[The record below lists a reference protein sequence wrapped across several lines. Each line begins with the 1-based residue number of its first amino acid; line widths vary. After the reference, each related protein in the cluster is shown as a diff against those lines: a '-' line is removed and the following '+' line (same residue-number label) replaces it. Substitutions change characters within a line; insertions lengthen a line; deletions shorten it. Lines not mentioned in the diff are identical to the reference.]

1 MIAGRAR
8 PNSRPSARADM
19 VACLCLAAL
28 CVAFFAPVLGG
39 RVLLPS
45 EGLFFID
52 PLFTAHRPA
61 SVEGPINTL
70 LVADLVGQHY
80 PWRDLAWRSLHS
92 GTIPLWNPYSACGM
106 PFLANDQSA
115 VLNPTNL
122 ALNALFAP
130 PRAQTLFALLTL
142 IAACLFTY
150 GLLRSL
156 GGSPLG
162 GMLGGLTFG
171 FGGFVFVWLGY
182 PLAATAVWLPA
193 LLWATHHLA
202 RRPTLPRAALV
213 AGIIGWQFL
222 SGHLSTSVQMLAFW
236 LVFVIYEVAAQRL
249 SEARRF
255 VALAGIALALGVG
268 LGAPQLVP
276 TAEYYRL
283 STISEGGRSR
293 WASDSLG
300 ESLRKGLLGDAWFLR
315 TVARSEAGLLFAPE
329 LRGNPAFD
337 DYRSIKGYGNYA
349 ERASYLG
356 ALGLVA
362 LVSALL
368 TRRSRGYRRFFAVAA
383 LIVFGILLHLP
394 IFNLAIH
401 LPVLRFAAPQRMRF
415 IFALCSAVV
424 VGLAVTEWQRGED
437 GRRRGERVALGVA
450 LAVVAAITAAG
461 AVHTWM
467 QLAPMGLHEHLAWLR
482 AGKIIA
488 PIAASLAL
496 AAALLGSRLIGQRA
510 LFVGLALIAV
520 CDLFVLGARWH
531 PLARPGNVAPELAV
545 IERLRES
552 AGQTRITGPPTV
564 LRTNLAVLYGLY
576 DARAYD
582 PISVRRYV
590 ALVETLNG
598 AAPGTAPSVELGS
611 ERPLPALERLTSV
624 GYALRLNEGTAP
636 SMERVAGS
644 LPRAYMPGSV
654 RAVSAADALAT
665 LGAGLD
671 PRGATLVEA
680 DTGSSDEGPI
690 RAAQIVSYEVHRV
703 VIHARAARPAWL
715 VLTDAYYPGWS
726 AYVNGSQAEV
736 VPANYAFRAVRIP
749 RGESEV
755 VFTYE
760 PTSCR
765 LGVFIGLLSL
775 AWTVAVAT
783 GAAICRR
790 ALD

>member
-1 MIAGRAR
+1 MAEQTQPGHHPARAR
-8 PNSRPSARADM
+8 DFC
-19 VACLCLAAL
+19 ACIFLAAL
-28 CVAFFAPVLGG
+28 CLAFFAPVLGG

-52 PLFTAHRPA
+52 PLFAAHRPA

-70 LVADLVGQHY
+70 LVADLVGQHF
-80 PWRDLAWRSLHS
+80 PWRDLAFRSLHS
-92 GTIPLWNPYSACGM
+92 GAIPLWNPYSACGM

-130 PRAQTLFALLTL
+130 ARAQTFFALLSL

-150 GLLRSL
+150 GLVRSL

-162 GMLGGLTFG
+162 GMLGGVTFG

-182 PLAATAVWLPA
+182 PLAATAAWLPA

-222 SGHLSTSVQMLAFW
+222 SGHLSTSVQMLAFC
-236 LVFVIYEVAAQRL
+236 LVFVIYEVAAQHVA
-249 SEARRF
+249 EARRF
-255 VALAGIALALGVG
+255 LALAGIALALGVG

-300 ESLRKGLLGDAWFLR
+300 ESLGKGLLGDAWFLR
-315 TVARSEAGLLFAPE
+315 TVARSEAGLFFAPE
-329 LRGNPAFD
+329 LRGNPAFE
-337 DYRSIKGYGNYA
+337 DYRPIEGYGNYA
-349 ERASYLG
+349 ERASYIG

-362 LVSALL
+362 LVSSLL
-368 TRRSRGYRRFFAVAA
+368 TRRSRGHRRFFAVGAWV
-383 LIVFGILLHLP
+383 VFGILLHLP
-394 IFNLAIH
+394 VFNLAIY
-401 LPVLRFAAPQRMRF
+401 LPVLRFAAPHRMRF
-415 IFALCSAVV
+415 IFALCGGVA
-424 VGLAVTEWQRGED
+424 VGLAVTEWGQGG
-437 GRRRGERVALGVA
+437 GRRGRGERAALGVA
-450 LAVVAAITAAG
+450 LAVVAAIMAAG
-461 AVHTWM
+461 AVHTWR

-482 AGKIIA
+482 AAKIIA
-488 PIAASLAL
+488 PVAASIAL
-496 AAALLGSRLIGQRA
+496 AAALLGSRRIGQRA

-531 PLARPGNVAPELAV
+531 PLSRPENVAPELPA

-552 AGQTRITGPPTV
+552 AGQMRFTGPPTV
-564 LRTNLAVLYGLY
+564 LRPNLAILYGLY

-598 AAPGTAPSVELGS
+598 VAPGTAPSLEMGS
-611 ERPLPALERLTSV
+611 ERPFPALERLTSV
-624 GYALRLNEGTAP
+624 GYALRLNERMQP
-636 SMERVAGS
+636 SMEWVAGS
-644 LPRAYMPGSV
+644 LPRAYVAGRV
-654 RAVSAADALAT
+654 RVVGARDALAT

-671 PRGATLVEA
+671 PRVATLIEA
-680 DTGSSDEGPI
+680 DAGSSEDGPI
-690 RAAQIVSYEVHRV
+690 RAAEIASYGAHRV
-703 VIHARAARPAWL
+703 VIHATAARPAWL
-715 VLTDAYYPGWS
+715 VLTDARYPGWR
-726 AYVNGSQAEV
+726 ARVEGRPAEI

-749 RGESEV
+749 QGESEV

-760 PTSCR
+760 PTSYR
-765 LGVFIGLLSL
+765 IGVFVGLLSL
-775 AWTVAVAT
+775 AWTVGLAM
-783 GAAICRR
+783 GGAICRR
-790 ALD
+790 AIV

>member
-1 MIAGRAR
+1 LRVG
-8 PNSRPSARADM
+8 D
-19 VACLCLAAL
+19 LCA
-28 CVAFFAPVLGG
+28 CVALTTVCLGFFAPVLGG

-45 EGLFFID
+45 DGLFFID
-52 PLFTAHRPA
+52 PLFAAYRPA

-70 LVADLVGQHY
+70 LVADLVGQHF
-80 PWRDLAWRSLHS
+80 PWRTLAWRSLQS
-92 GTIPLWNPYSACGM
+92 SAIPLWNPYSACGM

-150 GLLRSL
+150 GFVRSL

-182 PLAATAVWLPA
+182 PLAATAAWLPA

-213 AGIIGWQFL
+213 GAIIGWQFL

-236 LVFVIYEVAAQRL
+236 VVFVIYEVVAQHL
-249 SEARRF
+249 AEARRF
-255 VALAGIALALGVG
+255 LRLTAVALVLGCG
-268 LGAPQLVP
+268 LGTPQLLP

-283 STISEGGRSR
+283 STIGEGGRSR

-300 ESLRKGLLGDAWFLR
+300 ASLRKGLLGDAWFLR

-329 LRGNPAFD
+329 LRGNPAFH
-337 DYRSIKGYGNYA
+337 DYRPIEGYGNYA

-383 LIVFGILLHLP
+383 WIVFGILLHVP
-394 IFNLAIH
+394 IFNLATY
-401 LPVLRFAAPQRMRF
+401 LPVLRFAAPHRMRF
-415 IFALCSAVV
+415 IFALCSAVA
-424 VGLAVTEWQRGED
+424 VGLAATEWERG
-437 GRRRGERVALGVA
+437 GGSGRRGERVALGVA

-461 AVHTWM
+461 AVHTWR
-467 QLAPMGLHEHLAWLR
+467 QLAPRSLHEHLAWLR
-482 AGKIIA
+482 AAKIIA
-488 PIAASLAL
+488 PIAASIAL
-496 AAALLGSRLIGQRA
+496 GAALLGSRWVGQRT

-531 PLARPGNVAPELAV
+531 PLARPENVAPELPV
-545 IERLRES
+545 IERLRAS
-552 AGQTRITGPPTV
+552 AGQMRITGPPTV
-564 LRTNLAVLYGLY
+564 LRTNLAILYGLY
-576 DARAYD
+576 DVRAYD

-598 AAPGTAPSVELGS
+598 AAPGTTPSLELGS
-611 ERPLPALERLTSV
+611 ERPVPALERLTSV
-624 GYALRLNEGTAP
+624 GYALRLKERTPP

-644 LPRAYMPGSV
+644 LPRAYIPGSV
-654 RAVSAADALAT
+654 RAVSARDALAA

-680 DTGSSDEGPI
+680 NDRSSEEGPI
-690 RAAQIVSYEVHRV
+690 RAAEIVSYGAHRV
-703 VIHARAARPAWL
+703 VIRAAATRSAWL
-715 VLTDAYYPGWS
+715 VLTDTHYPGWR
-726 AYVNGSQAEV
+726 ARVEGRPAEIV
-736 VPANYAFRAVRIP
+736 AANYAFRAVRIP
-749 RGESEV
+749 MGESEV

-760 PTSCR
+760 PASYR

-775 AWTVAVAT
+775 GCTLGLASG
-783 GAAICRR
+783 GAIFRSSSA
-790 ALD
+790 